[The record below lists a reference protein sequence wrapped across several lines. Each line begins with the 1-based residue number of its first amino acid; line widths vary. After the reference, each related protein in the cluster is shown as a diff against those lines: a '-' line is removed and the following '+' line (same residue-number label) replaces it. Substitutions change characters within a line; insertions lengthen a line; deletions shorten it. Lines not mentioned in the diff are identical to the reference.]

1 MDIAGWQAWIVVG
14 GIAGWLTSIAIR
26 SRQGWPTNIVIG
38 ATGALIGGLLFNL
51 LGNSGMTGFNFWS
64 LPVAAIGAVALLGV
78 ARLSVG
84 KSRAAY

>member
-1 MDIAGWQAWIVVG
+1 MDIVGWQAWVVVG
-14 GIAGWLTSIAIR
+14 GVAGWLASIAIR

-51 LGNSGMTGFNFWS
+51 LGRSGLTDFNIWS
-64 LPVAAIGAVALLGV
+64 LPVAAIGAVALLGA